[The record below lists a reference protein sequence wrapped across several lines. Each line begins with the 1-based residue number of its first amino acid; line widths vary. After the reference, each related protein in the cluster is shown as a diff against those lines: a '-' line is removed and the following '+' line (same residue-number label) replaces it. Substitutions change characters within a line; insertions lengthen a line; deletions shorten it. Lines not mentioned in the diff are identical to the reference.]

1 MAGYSMTR
9 RRPKTRVT
17 RQGRSLGL
25 QPLSDTMALPSE
37 RPVLPGI
44 IAHSCPSR
52 GAQAG
57 SLDAM
62 IRANQPR
69 LS

>member
-1 MAGYSMTR
+1 
-9 RRPKTRVT
+9 
-17 RQGRSLGL
+17 
-25 QPLSDTMALPSE
+25 MALPSE

-44 IAHSCPSR
+44 IAHPCPSR

-57 SLDAM
+57 SLDAV